1 MWLLLGVPPLQPYAN
16 TSKSRNTSET
26 PSFVCEVPLRVSP
39 AQEKTLLARLE
50 AARQLQNAC
59 LGEAVRRV
67 RLIQQSRLWQ
77 RAWKEEN
84 KERRSVL
91 IREACSK
98 YGFTDAALQH
108 YAVEIRRSCWIRDHL
123 DVHVAQKLGTR
134 AYQSARRVLFGK
146 ARRVRFK
153 GKNQMDTVE
162 GKSNEAGIRWR
173 EGFVIWKGL
182 VLPAIIDLED
192 LVVRHALSRRVKY
205 VRLVRRKI
213 NGRNRFYAQLICE
226 GTPYQKPAN
235 ALGEGVVGIDAG
247 PSTIARVNSK
257 EAVLSR
263 FCEELAKKEA
273 EIRRLQRKM
282 DRSLRANNP
291 ENYNPDGTV
300 KEGPKRWK
308 KSKTYLKTQARL
320 AEIWRKLSAHRRSL
334 IGRMVNETLR
344 MGNVFKFEKLSYRAL
359 QGVFGKSVNTRA
371 PGKYFQELT
380 RKAESAGGKVLKF
393 PTRLKVKGT
402 KTYVGLSS
410 YCICGE
416 RKKKS
421 LSERWH
427 ICSCGVKC
435 QRDLYS
441 AYLACFVKQIGQSDF
456 ELDAGTAARQ
466 WPGAEPLLQAASS
479 HIPNPRVS
487 GSSGQPC
494 KGTEGVAAEEGIA
507 KAEAWDGVAPSPGGG
522 ESPGEVAVVP
532 LRTPQL

>member
-1 MWLLLGVPPLQPYAN
+1 
-16 TSKSRNTSET
+16 
-26 PSFVCEVPLRVSP
+26 
-39 AQEKTLLARLE
+39 
-50 AARQLQNAC
+50 
-59 LGEAVRRV
+59 
-67 RLIQQSRLWQ
+67 
-77 RAWKEEN
+77 
-84 KERRSVL
+84 
-91 IREACSK
+91 
-98 YGFTDAALQH
+98 
-108 YAVEIRRSCWIRDHL
+108 
-123 DVHVAQKLGTR
+123 
-134 AYQSARRVLFGK
+134 
-146 ARRVRFK
+146 
-153 GKNQMDTVE
+153 
-162 GKSNEAGIRWR
+162 
-173 EGFVIWKGL
+173 
-182 VLPAIIDLED
+182 
-192 LVVRHALSRRVKY
+192 
-205 VRLVRRKI
+205 
-213 NGRNRFYAQLICE
+213 
-226 GTPYQKPAN
+226 
-235 ALGEGVVGIDAG
+235 
-247 PSTIARVNSK
+247 
-257 EAVLSR
+257 
-263 FCEELAKKEA
+263 
-273 EIRRLQRKM
+273 M

-308 KSKTYLKTQARL
+308 KSTTYLKTQARL

-402 KTYVGLSS
+402 ETYVGLSS

-466 WPGAEPLLQAASS
+466 WPGAEPLLQAASG

>member
-1 MWLLLGVPPLQPYAN
+1 LQPYAN
-16 TSKSRNTSET
+16 TSSSRNTSET

-39 AQEKTLLARLE
+39 PQEKALLARLE
-50 AARQLQNAC
+50 AARQLYNAC
-59 LGEAVRRV
+59 LGEAVKRV
-67 RLIQQSRLWQ
+67 KLIQQSRLWQ
-77 RAWKEEN
+77 KAWKVEDKDLRN
-84 KERRSVL
+84 AL

-98 YGFTDAALQH
+98 HGFTDAALQH

-134 AYQSARRVLFGK
+134 AFRAAQRVLFGQ
-146 ARRVRFK
+146 ARKVRFK

-173 EGFVIWKGL
+173 NSCVVWRGL
-182 VLPAIIDLED
+182 VLPAIINPED
-192 LVVRHALSRRVKY
+192 PVIRHALSCRVKY
-205 VRLVRRKI
+205 VRLVRRKV
-213 NGRNRFYAQLICE
+213 NGHNRFYAQLICE
-226 GTPYQKPAN
+226 GAPYQKPEN
-235 ALGEGVVGIDAG
+235 ALGEGTVGIDAG

-257 EAVLSR
+257 EARLDR

-273 EIRRLQRKM
+273 EIRRLQRKL
-282 DRSLRANNP
+282 DRSRRANNP

-300 KEGPKRWK
+300 RKGPKQWK
-308 KSKTYLKTQARL
+308 KSRTYLKTQARL

-359 QGVFGKSVNTRA
+359 QRMFGKSVNTRA

-380 RKAESAGGKVLKF
+380 RKAESAGGKIMEF

-402 KTYVGLSS
+402 ETYVGLSS
-410 YCICGE
+410 YCFCGE
-416 RKKKS
+416 HRKKS

-441 AYLACFVKQIGQSDF
+441 AYLACFVEQSGQNDF
-456 ELDAGTAARQ
+456 ELDAGLAARQ
-466 WPGAEPLLQAASS
+466 WPGAEPLLQAASGR
-479 HIPNPRVS
+479 IPNPRVS
-487 GSSGQPC
+487 GSAGQPRE
-494 KGTEGVAAEEGIA
+494 GTEGVAAEEGAA
-507 KAEAWDGVAPSPGGG
+507 KAEARDAVAPPPGGG
-522 ESPGEVAVVP
+522 ESPGEATVVP